1 MTEKSNDMEARGAVA
16 IIPAAGK
23 GVRMGD
29 GPYKQFLEL
38 DGKPILGLT
47 LEKIQA
53 CPSIQAIIV
62 VAPPDQVD
70 YCRRK
75 VIEPWGIEKVEKV
88 VTGGQRRQDSVRA
101 GLEASG
107 GRYDIVVIHDGVRPL
122 VATELIETMV
132 SSAKRHR
139 ALIAAIPAKDTIK
152 EVGER
157 GLVARTHHRE
167 CLWMAQTPQVFR
179 FEDIMEAH
187 YEAQRKGWGDVTDDA
202 QLVEKMG
209 IAVKVIK
216 GSEMNIKVT
225 THEDFIVAR
234 CLLELTK
241 GQDHQGNR

>member
-1 MTEKSNDMEARGAVA
+1 MEARGAVA

-23 GVRMGD
+23 GIRMGD

-38 DGKPILGLT
+38 GGRPILGLT
-47 LEKIQA
+47 LEKFQA

-62 VAPPDQVD
+62 VVPPDQVE

-75 VIEPWGIEKVEKV
+75 VIQPWGIEKVERV

-107 GRYDIVVIHDGVRPL
+107 GRYNIVLIHDGVRPL
-122 VATELIETMV
+122 VAPELIETMV

-139 ALIAAIPAKDTIK
+139 AAIAAIPAKDTIK
-152 EVGER
+152 EVGEG

-167 CLWMAQTPQVFR
+167 RLWMAQTPQVFR
-179 FEDIMEAH
+179 YEDIMKAH
-187 YEAQRKGWGDVTDDA
+187 YEAQKEGWQDVTDDA

-209 IAVKVIK
+209 IPVKVIR

-225 THEDFIVAR
+225 TPEDLLMAR
-234 CLLELTK
+234 CLLELSR
-241 GQDHQGNR
+241 GQD

>member
-1 MTEKSNDMEARGAVA
+1 LTGKSNNMEARGAVA

-23 GVRMGD
+23 GIRMGD

-38 DGKPILGLT
+38 GGRPILGLT
-47 LEKIQA
+47 LEKFQA

-62 VAPPDQVD
+62 VVPPDQVE

-75 VIEPWGIEKVEKV
+75 VIQPWGIEKVERV

-107 GRYDIVVIHDGVRPL
+107 GRYNIVLIHDGVRPL
-122 VATELIETMV
+122 VAPELIETMV

-139 ALIAAIPAKDTIK
+139 AAIAAIPAKDTIK
-152 EVGER
+152 EVGEG

-167 CLWMAQTPQVFR
+167 RLWMAQTPQVFR
-179 FEDIMEAH
+179 YEDIMKAH
-187 YEAQRKGWGDVTDDA
+187 YEAQKEGWQDVTDDA

-209 IAVKVIK
+209 IPVKVIR

-225 THEDFIVAR
+225 TPEDLLMAR
-234 CLLELTK
+234 CLLELSR
-241 GQDHQGNR
+241 GQD